1 VVRRRY
7 ALVSPLVALV
17 ALTGFA
23 MTATIVIEPSFIGWG
38 QDTVTANELKPPEC
52 AAIDLGDIRPPQ
64 GAGGAGGAALTL
76 GTPGNDRIVAGGHDD
91 CILGGA
97 GDDSINGGGGFDVCI
112 GGPGVDTFRNCEVV
126 FQ

>member
-7 ALVSPLVALV
+7 ALVAPLVALV
-17 ALTGFA
+17 ALTGLA
-23 MTATIVIEPSFIGWG
+23 TTATNIVEPSFLGWG
-38 QDTVTANELKPPEC
+38 QRAITANDLKPAEC
-52 AAIDLGDIRPPQ
+52 AAIDLGDIRPPK

-76 GTPGNDRIVAGGHDD
+76 GTADDDRIVAGGHDD

-97 GDDSINGGGGFDVCI
+97 GDDSINAGGGFDICL
-112 GGPGVDTFRNCEVV
+112 GGPGADTFKNCEVV

>member
-1 VVRRRY
+1 VVKRRH
-7 ALVSPLVALV
+7 ALVAPLVGLV

-23 MTATIVIEPSFIGWG
+23 TTATIVVEESLVGFGAAAITP
-38 QDTVTANELKPPEC
+38 NELKPGEC

-64 GAGGAGGAALTL
+64 GGGAGGAALTL
-76 GTPGNDRIVAGGHDD
+76 GTAGNDRIVAGGHDD

-97 GDDSINGGGGFDVCI
+97 GDDSINSGGGFDVCI

>member
-17 ALTGFA
+17 AVTGFA
-23 MTATIVIEPSFIGWG
+23 MTATIVIEPSVIGWG
-38 QDTVTANELKPPEC
+38 QDIVTANELKPPEC

-64 GAGGAGGAALTL
+64 GGGGAGGTALTL